1 MNMGVT
7 VDVHVVNME
16 IREQPCVSLGTLIA
30 SIETGSH
37 IDLELIS
44 KSDWFAREFQYKYMP
59 P

>member
-1 MNMGVT
+1 MYK
-7 VDVHVVNME
+7 HVVNME
-16 IREQPCVSLGTLIA
+16 IKEQPCVSLGTLIS

-44 KSDWFAREFQYKYMP
+44 RFGWFARESQYKYMP